1 MTVRQQIVNAVIAR
15 LQTITVAD
23 GYSADLGSNVF
34 EWPALNISPNKMPA
48 AIVTDPGG
56 QIEDAGVSGRL
67 DHTLPLEVGLIT
79 RGASGVADIRALIGD
94 VLGAVGSDPQWSTL
108 AVDTTCTGVTIDVEE
123 HEHLFAG
130 AQIDLEIK
138 YRTAQW
144 AI

>member
-1 MTVRQQIVNAVIAR
+1 MTVRQQIITAVIAR
-15 LQTITVAD
+15 LQTITVAN
-23 GYSADLGSNVF
+23 GYSADLGSDVF
-34 EWPALNISPNKMPA
+34 EWPGLPISPNKLPG

-67 DHTLPLEVGLIT
+67 DHTLPIEVDLLT
-79 RGASGVADIRALIGD
+79 RGATAVTAIRALIGD
-94 VLGAVGSDPQWSTL
+94 VLAAVGTDPQWSAL
-108 AVDTTCTGVTIDVEE
+108 AVDTRCTGVTIAVEE

-130 AQIDLEIK
+130 AQINLEIK